1 MRDPGLI
8 EYAKM
13 IVPYGIAGFMGAA
26 AVYSLIKA
34 DFQNAALE
42 GATSAVFFS
51 IGRHVDKKYFNK

>member
-1 MRDPGLI
+1 MRGDPGLI

-34 DFQNAALE
+34 DFGNAILE
-42 GATSAVFFS
+42 GGTCAVFFS
-51 IGRHVDKKYFNK
+51 IGRHVEGEYFR